1 MPLSARAEDRSSEP
15 GLAAGPGGAGRDP
28 YVILDCHVAALGG
41 WERLKAIRSR
51 HAKGLL
57 TIEGAGLSGTVEDW
71 ESHPAKKRQEIDLQ
85 IFRQVSGDNGEAAW
99 RTDPNGKL
107 VLQKDPATLKERE
120 LQLRRAANEHLERGS
135 KVFTV
140 SYARLDT
147 AGGRWC
153 HVLKTAN
160 TINSVVSYDFY
171 DTTSCRLVQTITQGP
186 ASESRTRPGDYREVD
201 GVLVPFRVENLEMP
215 SGQRTTVQLSAVELN
230 VPVDPALFEPPAG
243 QTRDFRFPPGLA
255 SVEVPFDFTELHIYI
270 PLTIGGK
277 TMPWVLD
284 SGAGASV
291 IEAEFAREIGLE
303 TQGKVVGQGISSTVD
318 VAFATLPPFDLN
330 GLAFEAQKVVAI
342 ALNDI
347 FRKTGGFEIGGI
359 LGYDFLSRLVTKVDY
374 ANERLTFFDPD
385 SFRYAGPGVV
395 LQTPLTRSN
404 MLQVEIKV
412 DERLGGPWNL
422 DLGAGGLEFFYPY
435 AEENGLLERPGIR
448 RMGLGAG
455 GGMMSTVARFEKL
468 EFAGYTLDNVRI
480 GIPRA
485 KGTGVFASREITG
498 NAGNELFRHFVLY
511 LDYARGQVIVEK
523 GADFDRDFP
532 ADRSGLGLMLDREGR
547 LEAVTVSEGTP
558 AAEAGIHEGDIVI
571 SVDGRSVKEAGGIIA
586 VREMLRASPGTK
598 RNLEL
603 EREGKRLEA
612 TVVLR
617 EL

>member
-1 MPLSARAEDRSSEP
+1 
-15 GLAAGPGGAGRDP
+15 
-28 YVILDCHVAALGG
+28 
-41 WERLKAIRSR
+41 
-51 HAKGLL
+51 
-57 TIEGAGLSGTVEDW
+57 
-71 ESHPAKKRQEIDLQ
+71 
-85 IFRQVSGDNGEAAW
+85 
-99 RTDPNGKL
+99 
-107 VLQKDPATLKERE
+107 
-120 LQLRRAANEHLERGS
+120 
-135 KVFTV
+135 
-140 SYARLDT
+140 
-147 AGGRWC
+147 
-153 HVLKTAN
+153 
-160 TINSVVSYDFY
+160 
-171 DTTSCRLVQTITQGP
+171 
-186 ASESRTRPGDYREVD
+186 
-201 GVLVPFRVENLEMP
+201 
-215 SGQRTTVQLSAVELN
+215 
-230 VPVDPALFEPPAG
+230 
-243 QTRDFRFPPGLA
+243 
-255 SVEVPFDFTELHIYI
+255 
-270 PLTIGGK
+270 
-277 TMPWVLD
+277 
-284 SGAGASV
+284 
-291 IEAEFAREIGLE
+291 
-303 TQGKVVGQGISSTVD
+303 
-318 VAFATLPPFDLN
+318 
-330 GLAFEAQKVVAI
+330 
-342 ALNDI
+342 
-347 FRKTGGFEIGGI
+347 
-359 LGYDFLSRLVTKVDY
+359 
-374 ANERLTFFDPD
+374 
-385 SFRYAGPGVV
+385 
-395 LQTPLTRSN
+395 